1 MPLCCVP
8 LCCVAC
14 CSCCQDCCVSSGPP
28 DRQRGAGPQRS
39 HNQGAS
45 TTLLTQQQHGSYYK
59 PYPQPQTLNPDAAS
73 PAPSTLPP
81 LPLLPPAL
89 FNARHSPSHTSTP
102 TSHTLY
108 HSPLPPLTLSHQHLT
123 PCITLPPLSH
133 THFSTNTSHP
143 VSLIPPCHTHT
154 QVAKSKK
161 EIREKEAREAAAK
174 KAAAEYA
181 AKVGAMPR
189 GFGSLLC
196 FCLEPLECFGPE
208 PSRVLWPYVQTSN
221 YVCDHH
227 QK

>member
-108 HSPLPPLTLSHQHLT
+108 HSPLSPPSHYH
-123 PCITLPPLSH
+123 
-133 THFSTNTSHP
+133 TNTSHP
-143 VSLIPPCHTHT
+143 VSLCPLSLTHTSPPTPHTLYHSSPPATHTHRLPRARRRSVRRRPVRPQQRRQQQST
-154 QVAKSKK
+154 QQRWVPCP
-161 EIREKEAREAAAK
+161 
-174 KAAAEYA
+174 
-181 AKVGAMPR
+181 GALDPCSA
-189 GFGSLLC
+189 FALN
-196 FCLEPLECFGPE
+196 P
-208 PSRVLWPYVQTSN
+208 
-221 YVCDHH
+221 
-227 QK
+227 

>member
-108 HSPLPPLTLSHQHLT
+108 HSPLSPPHTITPTPHTLYHSAPSLSHTLLHQHLT
-123 PCITLPPLSH
+123 PCITHPPL
-133 THFSTNTSHP
+133 P
-143 VSLIPPCHTHT
+143 HTHT
-154 QVAKSKK
+154 GCQ
-161 EIREKEAREAAAK
+161 EQE
-174 KAAAEYA
+174 
-181 AKVGAMPR
+181 GDP
-189 GFGSLLC
+189 
-196 FCLEPLECFGPE
+196 
-208 PSRVLWPYVQTSN
+208 
-221 YVCDHH
+221 
-227 QK
+227 